1 MSSSVAERKAVTLKS
16 GRTYNLKVVPKTINL
31 PVAKAEAPV
40 VAPPMVTKPKRQ
52 FPIGIPSEHMKAED
66 KLEEK
71 QNKFIL
77 DLMIK
82 FFNDPMKYMLKKFVD
97 DKIAESGRT
106 VESWYDL
113 DGNTIFLNKGSKEL
127 EGYNSGYSN
136 FHYRIFDGQTRIIW
150 NDSKYESV
158 MERFI
163 EWAKEEMGIS
173 VGDRIPQ

>member
-1 MSSSVAERKAVTLKS
+1 MSAPIVK
-16 GRTYNLKVVPKTINL
+16 PKRQFPIGIPSL

-40 VAPPMVTKPKRQ
+40 VAPPMVAKKAEGGGGSMPV
-52 FPIGIPSEHMKAED
+52 KAED

-82 FFNDPMKYMLKKFVD
+82 FLNNPMKYMLKKFVD
-97 DKIAESGRT
+97 DKIAESGRPI
-106 VESWYDL
+106 ESWYDI
-113 DGNTIFLNKGSKEL
+113 DGTTIFLNKGSKEL

-136 FHYRIFDGQTRIIW
+136 FHYRIFDGQTRIVW
-150 NDSKYESV
+150 NDSKHESV

-173 VGDRIPQ
+173 VEDRIPQ